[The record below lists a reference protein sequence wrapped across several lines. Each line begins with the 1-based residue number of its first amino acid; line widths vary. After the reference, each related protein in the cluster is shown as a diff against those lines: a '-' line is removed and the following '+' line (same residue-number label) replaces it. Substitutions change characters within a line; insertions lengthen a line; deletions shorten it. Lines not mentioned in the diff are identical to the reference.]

1 MSFPAGRRLKPA
13 WVVVVTTV
21 ARGRLPPQPSQYV
34 AILDAPFARIGVRV
48 HEEQVVGIDYLPMT
62 RPLACPRIR
71 SSRSSASS
79 LGAYLKDP
87 RHQFDLPRGEF
98 GTQFQRRVW
107 DVISAIPSGST
118 RTYGDVAARL
128 GSAARA
134 VGGACGSNPIPLII
148 PCHRIVAASGA
159 LGGFMHSRA
168 AFPLDIKRWLL
179 AHEAR

>member
-1 MSFPAGRRLKPA
+1 L
-13 WVVVVTTV
+13 
-21 ARGRLPPQPSQYV
+21 LPQPSQYV

-48 HEEQVVGIDYLPMT
+48 HEERIVGIDYLPMT
-62 RPLACPRIR
+62 APTCMSANPLVEEFRKQ
-71 SSRSSASS
+71 
-79 LGAYLKDP
+79 LGLYLKDP
-87 RHQFDLPRGEF
+87 RHHFDLPRSEA

-107 DVISAIPSGST
+107 DLISAIPSGST
-118 RTYGDVAARL
+118 RTYGDVAAQL

>member
-1 MSFPAGRRLKPA
+1 M
-13 WVVVVTTV
+13 TTV
-21 ARGRLPPQPSQYV
+21 ARGRFPPQPSQYV

-48 HEEQVVGIDYLPMT
+48 HEEQVVGIEYLPMT
-62 RPLACPRIR
+62 TPTCMSANPLAEEVRKQ
-71 SSRSSASS
+71 
-79 LGAYLKDP
+79 LGAYLKNP
-87 RHQFDLPRGEF
+87 RHPFDLPRGEA
-98 GTQFQRRVW
+98 GTRFQRLVW
-107 DVISAIPSGST
+107 NAISAVPSGST
-118 RTYGDVAARL
+118 RTYGDVAAQL

-148 PCHRIVAASGA
+148 PCHRIVAANGA